1 MIEKLSCIVNPRS
14 SPSSTVAAM
23 STKLGRWLHRSRKT
37 RHGPRQALVTEPH
50 SQQEGCRTEEGSNS
64 LSRDRTS
71 GSQMGGF
78 VQHGLMYAFASQVL
92 SYLFSA
98 PSPLPRR
105 HFLCYHRV
113 RCDQFLPTKS
123 LPLPQAARGCLSSGT
138 CMSDCPRPPCRDLSV
153 TQRPIPLRSFTILA
167 RHLAPLIQLP
177 VPFSQNSRQS
187 HLAVACNPAA
197 VSRRAQG
204 CGDKAILLV

>member
-14 SPSSTVAAM
+14 SPSSAVAAM

-37 RHGPRQALVTEPH
+37 RHGQALLTEPH

-92 SYLFSA
+92 SYLFS
-98 PSPLPRR
+98 
-105 HFLCYHRV
+105 
-113 RCDQFLPTKS
+113 DFLPPPPSLAATFSCVIIAFVVTNSCQQSPCLCRKRREAACHPVHACRIAPYHLAVTSETKPAS
-123 LPLPQAARGCLSSGT
+123 LFHDT
-138 CMSDCPRPPCRDLSV
+138 RPPS
-153 TQRPIPLRSFTILA
+153 
-167 RHLAPLIQLP
+167 APLLQPP